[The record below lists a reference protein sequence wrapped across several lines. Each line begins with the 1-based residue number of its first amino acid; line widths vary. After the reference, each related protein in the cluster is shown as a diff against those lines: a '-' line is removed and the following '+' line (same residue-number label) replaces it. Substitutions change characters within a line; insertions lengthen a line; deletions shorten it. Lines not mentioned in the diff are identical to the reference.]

1 MASRILQVGDIIVAV
16 MKGKLFN
23 QSVQSTFHYR
33 STAVDGTYTL
43 KNFLTG
49 LNATL
54 LDNYVKCVSR
64 DWTGDVLYGRILAPV
79 KSRGEE
85 TSLGAA
91 SGDIAEDSLPPSVA
105 AVIGRYTLVPGPGG
119 RGRIFLP
126 AIPQSWN
133 DAGLLSVAGV
143 TAMTDLQQFMAE
155 SITPL
160 AGNTFEPVLWKRP
173 NLALPLTDTKI
184 QRVLR
189 SQRRREVGVGI

>member
-1 MASRILQVGDIIVAV
+1 MASRILQVGDIMVAV
-16 MKGKLFN
+16 MKGRLFG

-33 STAVDGTYTL
+33 ATAVDGSYTL
-43 KNFLTG
+43 KNFITG
-49 LNATL
+49 LSATL
-54 LDNYVKCVSR
+54 LDNYVKAVSR

-85 TSLGAA
+85 ITLGAA
-91 SGDIAEDSLPPSVA
+91 SGDVLEDALPPTTC

-126 AIPQSWN
+126 AIPESWN
-133 DAGLLSVAGV
+133 DAGILSVAGV
-143 TAMTDLQQFMAE
+143 TALTDLQQFMAE

-173 NLALPLTDTKI
+173 NLALPITDTKT

-189 SQRRREVGVGI
+189 VQRRREIGVGI